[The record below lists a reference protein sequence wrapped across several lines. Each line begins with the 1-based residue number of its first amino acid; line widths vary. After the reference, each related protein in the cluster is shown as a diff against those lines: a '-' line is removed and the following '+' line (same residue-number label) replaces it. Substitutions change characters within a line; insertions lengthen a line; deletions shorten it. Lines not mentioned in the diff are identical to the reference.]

1 MSINPPRLQRPR
13 LPLMRELSPQA
24 TEGEKSFDFI
34 RIYIQHRIFTISL
47 PQSASLTAPSSEG
60 AVCTVS
66 LFRQTETTNRRGWW
80 FTPCSRFHIQ
90 YRCCN
95 FSRYPGWHKPDVSA
109 ESLLGMHHMC
119 TAIRQPS
126 LFCDKCNHRTDTRRK
141 SSAIP
146 LSHT

>member
-66 LFRQTETTNRRGWW
+66 LFRQTVRGQRSPKAKQTEGVGVQRYVRPSVCAGSQNALRSKLFVKENVKFPFQKRSAKNRK
-80 FTPCSRFHIQ
+80 PQIASLRFD
-90 YRCCN
+90 
-95 FSRYPGWHKPDVSA
+95 G
-109 ESLLGMHHMC
+109 LG
-119 TAIRQPS
+119 
-126 LFCDKCNHRTDTRRK
+126 LF
-141 SSAIP
+141 
-146 LSHT
+146 